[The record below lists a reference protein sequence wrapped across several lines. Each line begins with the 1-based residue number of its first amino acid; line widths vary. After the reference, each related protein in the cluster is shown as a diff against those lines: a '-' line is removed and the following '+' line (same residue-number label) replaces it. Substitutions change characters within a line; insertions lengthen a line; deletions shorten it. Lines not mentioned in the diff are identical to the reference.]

1 MERSI
6 IDFAYRAANL
16 VLAIFETVA
25 DSAALHGRVGD
36 IEAARTHA
44 QRLQEKIAGRRLPDE
59 LLDPLRDV
67 RVGFIGSGN
76 FSWQWKPNVTLN
88 GGVKF
93 TRQVSSHSDLDWNG
107 FNLIPRILFNMKF
120 Y

>member
-1 MERSI
+1 
-6 IDFAYRAANL
+6 
-16 VLAIFETVA
+16 VLFR
-25 DSAALHGRVGD
+25 L
-36 IEAARTHA
+36 
-44 QRLQEKIAGRRLPDE
+44 RLQEKIAGRRLPDE

-107 FNLIPRILFNMKF
+107 FNLIPRILFQHEILLGGL
-120 Y
+120 